1 MPASGGDQPIRRVR
15 IDALAYGGDY
25 NPDQW
30 SEETWHEDIR
40 LMREAGV
47 NMVSLPIFSWPQLE
61 PEPGVY
67 DWEWLD
73 RIIDL
78 LHEAGIRIDLATAT
92 ATPPSWLLRAHP
104 EMAPWDADGHQ
115 LEFGSRQT
123 YCPSAPV
130 WRENVARMTRAMAER
145 YGEHPGLAMWHI
157 SNEYGDHTSR
167 CWCPESAKHF
177 RRWLENRYGDLD
189 GLNEAWG
196 VNVWGQ
202 RYTSWD
208 HIETPKKAPGPINPT
223 KLLDF
228 ERFSS
233 DALLELFQIEIDVL
247 REVTPDIAVTTNFMS
262 MFRDLDYWDFAAAED
277 VVTDDA
283 YPEPADPTSHVG
295 AALNYGLMRS
305 LKGGQPWLLLESSA
319 SATSWRDVNVPKA
332 PGKIRVE
339 SLQAVAHGSD
349 AVMFFQWR
357 QAKYGQEKFHSSM
370 LGHRGEKSRSFQETK
385 ALGLELKKLEPVRGT
400 RVRSRVALVVDWDSW
415 WGSSAL
421 ESLPSQRLQWA
432 QQARAWHRALYTLGQ
447 PTDAVRA
454 TGPFDAYDVVVVPN
468 LYIIEQPQAEAL
480 RAFVE
485 RGGHLVVGPFSGV
498 VDATEKV
505 HDGGAPGPLRGLL
518 GIEVDEQWPIADGV
532 TTMIDYDHDV
542 LTVPNWSEWIEADAD
557 VEVRG
562 TYTSGEL
569 AGLPAVTRRAIGA
582 GSAWYLSAML
592 EHDSMLPVFGDVL
605 RTAGLPAREH
615 TDVEAEAVTRTDGT
629 TDYTFFLNHGASTVS
644 FEFEGEGVDL
654 LTGDRFAGRLDL
666 GRYGVAVLAAPRSE
680 SIPFVRIVPPA
691 ASGPVPG
698 ASAVGASTAASTAAA
713 STAESTAGASTA
725 VSAVDASTATL
736 AGASPAAAPT
746 APRITPT
753 NPTTPTAK
761 EDA

>member
-1 MPASGGDQPIRRVR
+1 MAQHPDGERIREVR

-30 SEETWHEDIR
+30 SEDVWREDIR
-40 LMREAGV
+40 LMLEAGV

-67 DWEWLD
+67 DWAWLD
-73 RIIDL
+73 RILDL

-104 EMAPWDADGHQ
+104 EMAPWDADGHR

-123 YCPSAPV
+123 YCPSSPI
-130 WRENVARMTRAMAER
+130 WRENVARMTRAIAER

-157 SNEYGDHTSR
+157 SNEYGDHVSR
-167 CWCPESAKHF
+167 CWCPESARHF
-177 RRWLENRYGDLD
+177 RRWLQDRYGDLD

-202 RYTSWD
+202 RYTSWE
-208 HIETPKKAPGPINPT
+208 HIETPKKAPGPVNPT

-233 DALLELFQIEIDVL
+233 DAMLELFQVEIDVL

-262 MFRDLDYWDFAAAED
+262 MFRDLDYWRFAERED

-283 YPEPADPTSHVG
+283 YPDPMDPTSHVG

-305 LKGGQPWLLLESSA
+305 LKGGRPWLLLESSA
-319 SATSWRDVNVPKA
+319 SATSWRDINVPKA

-370 LGHRGEKSRSFQETK
+370 LGHRGERSRSFRETK
-385 ALGLELKKLEPVRGT
+385 ALGNELRRLEPVRGS
-400 RVRSRVALVVDWDSW
+400 RVRSRVALIVDWDSW
-415 WGSSAL
+415 WGSSAV

-432 QQARAWHRALYTLGQ
+432 PQARAWHRALSTLGH
-447 PTDAVRA
+447 PVDAVRA
-454 TGPFDAYDVVVVPN
+454 GGADAGTPFDGYDVVVAPN
-468 LYIIEQPQAEAL
+468 LYVLEQGQADAL

-485 RGGHLVVGPFSGV
+485 RGGTLVVGPFSGV

-505 HDGGAPGPLRGLL
+505 HDGGAPGPLRGML
-518 GIEVDEQWPIADGV
+518 GIEVDEQWPIADGR
-532 TTMIDYDHDV
+532 TESLAYGADV
-542 LTVPNWSEWIEADAD
+542 LEVPSWSEWIEADAD
-557 VEVRG
+557 VEIRG
-562 TYTSGEL
+562 AYASGEL
-569 AGLPAVTRRAIGA
+569 AGLPAITRRADGS
-582 GSAWYLSAML
+582 GSAWYVSAML
-592 EHDSMLPVFGDVL
+592 SPEGLVAVFRDVL
-605 RTAGLPAREH
+605 RTAGLPARDE
-615 TDVEAEAVTRTDGT
+615 VSVQAEAVTRSDDT
-629 TDYTFFLNHGASTVS
+629 TDYTFLLNHAAEPVTFQLPAAGL
-644 FEFEGEGVDL
+644 DL
-654 LTGDRFAGRLDL
+654 LSGSETGDAVTLDA
-666 GRYGVAVLAAPRSE
+666 YGVAVVATPRATQ
-680 SIPFVRIVPPA
+680 IPFLTLTHTPRP
-691 ASGPVPG
+691 
-698 ASAVGASTAASTAAA
+698 TQ
-713 STAESTAGASTA
+713 
-725 VSAVDASTATL
+725 ATPSKEL
-736 AGASPAAAPT
+736 A
-746 APRITPT
+746 
-753 NPTTPTAK
+753 
-761 EDA
+761 